1 MKIEDVKA
9 LPTDELKEKLYALK
23 EELFNLRRKKAVGQL
38 EHGEQIR
45 GVRKDIARVNT
56 VLKERELAKKA
67 TPKAVATKKVETVK
81 VAAPKKVEVKKESK

>member
-1 MKIEDVKA
+1 MKIDDVKA

-23 EELFNLRRKKAVGQL
+23 EQLFNLRRKKAVGQL

-56 VLKERELAKKA
+56 VLKERELNKN
-67 TPKAVATKKVETVK
+67 
-81 VAAPKKVEVKKESK
+81 AAPKKVEAKKKESK